1 MAGVIDLAA
10 WRKGHR
16 EGGVDEARLEGAVE
30 RLDRLIAAQ
39 RWSQPPP
46 WLVTE
51 LLAIQGCI
59 SMGLT
64 GEAAFRAERLI
75 ARTERMLE
83 RFRGSQAR

>member
-10 WRKGHR
+10 WRDGHR
-16 EGGVDEARLEGAVE
+16 EGSADEARLEEAVE
-30 RLDRLIAAQ
+30 RLDRLVAEQ
-39 RWSQPPP
+39 SWSQPPP

-64 GEAAFRAERLI
+64 GEGASRAERLF

-83 RFRGSQAR
+83 RFRRAGAR

>member
-10 WRKGHR
+10 WRAGHG
-16 EGGVDEARLEGAVE
+16 EGTVDEARLEGAVD
-30 RLDRLIAAQ
+30 RLDRLIAEQ

-64 GEAAFRAERLI
+64 GEAASRAERLI

-83 RFRGSQAR
+83 RFRRAGAP